1 MWLPLVG
8 FVKIAIYNRESH
20 GRVFLAEP
28 KYIDNQERIQI
39 NGVAGIRWFR
49 VLSVD
54 ARVSSLGTYG
64 FRFEIKYTT
73 VIPLPM
79 YISLPALLI
88 RESGERSDG
97 VFVSAFVFG
106 NNPVFTDCKTEAV
119 IQHNKE
125 VFLTTVSGTQMCEYN
140 KTDREFLSYRQL
152 ENSYI

>member
-8 FVKIAIYNRESH
+8 FVKIPICSRESH
-20 GRVFLAEP
+20 GTVSLAEP
-28 KYIDNQERIQI
+28 TYIDNQERIHI
-39 NGVAGIRWFR
+39 TGVEGIRWFR
-49 VLSVD
+49 VRSVD

-73 VIPLPM
+73 VIPLTM
-79 YISLPALLI
+79 YLSLPALLI

-106 NNPVFTDCKTEAV
+106 NNPIFIDCKTEAV

-140 KTDREFLSYRQL
+140 KTGREFLRYRQL
-152 ENSYI
+152 DNSYI

>member
-1 MWLPLVG
+1 MWLPFVG

-20 GRVFLAEP
+20 GMVSLAEP
-28 KYIDNQERIQI
+28 TYIDNQERIHI
-39 NGVAGIRWFR
+39 TGVAGIRWFR

-73 VIPLPM
+73 VIPQKM
-79 YISLPALLI
+79 YSSLPALLI

-97 VFVSAFVFG
+97 VFVRAFVFG
-106 NNPVFTDCKTEAV
+106 NNPVFLDYKTEAV

-140 KTDREFLSYRQL
+140 KTVREFLSYQKL
-152 ENSYI
+152 ENSLI